1 MLGLKDAVGDRKASC
16 KGVNMKV
23 REFPGLEGGAGWTS
37 KGVRTVEGSGPYTGQ
52 NVQIIDKYS

>member
-1 MLGLKDAVGDRKASC
+1 MQSVDRKASC
-16 KGVNMKV
+16 KGADMTV
-23 REFPGLEGGAGWTS
+23 REFPGLEGGVGWTS